1 MPDIDPVAQAKA
13 LKRLAM
19 IMVFAGLM
27 IGIGL
32 PVLFMVFEIEAAL
45 TLWGFDAVWLAA
57 LAIMI
62 FDFVLALDL
71 LAPRDGAGTRRMQG
85 KRAAR

>member
-19 IMVFAGLM
+19 IMVLAGLM

-32 PVLFMVFEIEAAL
+32 PALFVVFAIEPAL
-45 TLWGFDAVWLAA
+45 MLWGVDAVWLLA
-57 LAIMI
+57 LATMI
-62 FDFVLALDL
+62 FDFVMAWNFW
-71 LAPRDGAGTRRMQG
+71 RRAMVLEQ
-85 KRAAR
+85 RR